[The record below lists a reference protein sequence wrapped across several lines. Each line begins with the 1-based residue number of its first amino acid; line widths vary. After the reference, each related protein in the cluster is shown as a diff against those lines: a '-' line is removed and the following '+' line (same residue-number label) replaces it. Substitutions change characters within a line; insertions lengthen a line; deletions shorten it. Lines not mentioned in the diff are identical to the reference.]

1 MMNEQ
6 IDPDAPISGTNVP
19 KTIPQVTTAP
29 AAPDTSLIDVRII
42 GAGQSLYTDITCPIA
57 SSHF

>member
-6 IDPDAPISGTNVP
+6 TDPDVPISGTNVP

-29 AAPDTSLIDVRII
+29 AAPDTSLIDVRTIS
-42 GAGQSLYTDITCPIA
+42 AVDFSVLTLPA
-57 SSHF
+57 L